1 MQGSGHG
8 RVYLSEFK
16 ELKRMKKT
24 LLLALAGLFGLV
36 SCSKYGYSAL
46 GEKNASGMD
55 GMSSAFYMSDGG
67 GHQGRPGGKAG
78 VLTAGEWND
87 LDHWDFWSGLMGSQE
102 YGGMSEY
109 WRMYTLRRVA
119 VRVADAAGKRLPAL
133 RITLEQDQKVL
144 WSTLTDNQ
152 GEANLWVDPFHA
164 QAGTDNL
171 VLTIDGK
178 RQASAPKL
186 SPWNVQQ
193 EEAVVNFYILDK
205 AKAPE
210 KRADIAFIVDATGSM
225 GDEIDFLQK
234 DLVDILD
241 RAKGGLGEIELR
253 TGAVFY
259 RDEED
264 EYVTKFS
271 AFTAD
276 YRKTIQ
282 YIAMQHAAG
291 GGDLPEAVH
300 TALET
305 GLQNLAWNTSA
316 RARIAFLVL
325 DAPAHQ
331 DYQGVVESLQASV
344 REYARQGIKLIP
356 VFCSSPSKECEFM
369 CRFFAILTGGTYVFL
384 TDDSGVGGDHIEASV
399 GDFQVEPL
407 NDLLVRLIAKY
418 IG

>member
-1 MQGSGHG
+1 
-8 RVYLSEFK
+8 
-16 ELKRMKKT
+16 MKQT
-24 LLLALAGLFGLV
+24 ILLALTGLLGLV
-36 SCSKYGYSAL
+36 SCSVYDMRV
-46 GEKNASGMD
+46 GEVD
-55 GMSSAFYMSDGG
+55 GMYSMDKMAGAGPAGMPNGG
-67 GHQGRPGGKAG
+67 QGRPGGKAG

-87 LDHWDFWSGLMGSQE
+87 LDHWDFWSGLMGSQD

-109 WRMYTLRRVA
+109 WRMFTPRRVA

-133 RITLEQDQKVL
+133 RITLEQDQKLL

-152 GEANLWVDPFHA
+152 GEADLWVDPFHA

-178 RQASAPKL
+178 PQASAPKL

-193 EEAVVNFYILDK
+193 EDAEVNFYILNK
-205 AKAPE
+205 AQAPE

-225 GDEIDFLQK
+225 GDEIDFLKK
-234 DLVDILD
+234 DLMDILD
-241 RAKGGLGEIELR
+241 RAKGGLGGIELR

-271 AFTAD
+271 PFTDD

-282 YIAMQHAAG
+282 YISMQYATG

-300 TALET
+300 TALEA
-305 GLQNLAWNTSA
+305 GLQNLAWNISA

-331 DYQGVVESLQASV
+331 DHQGVVESLQASV

-369 CRFFAILTGGTYVFL
+369 CRFFAVLTGGTYVFL
-384 TDDSGVGGDHIEASV
+384 TDDSGVGGDHLEPSV

>member
-1 MQGSGHG
+1 
-8 RVYLSEFK
+8 
-16 ELKRMKKT
+16 MKQT
-24 LLLALAGLFGLV
+24 ILLALTGLLGLV
-36 SCSKYGYSAL
+36 SCSVYDMGM
-46 GEKNASGMD
+46 GEVD
-55 GMSSAFYMSDGG
+55 GMYSMDKMPGAGPAGKPNGG
-67 GHQGRPGGKAG
+67 QGRPGGKAG

-87 LDHWDFWSGLMGSQE
+87 LDHWDFWSGLMGSQD
-102 YGGMSEY
+102 YGGMSQY
-109 WRMYTLRRVA
+109 WRMYTPRRVA

-133 RITLEQDQKVL
+133 RITLEQNQKVL

-152 GEANLWVDPFHA
+152 GEADLWVDPFHA

-178 RQASAPKL
+178 PQASAPKL

-193 EEAVVNFYILDK
+193 EDAEVNFYILNK
-205 AKAPE
+205 ALAPE

-225 GDEIDFLQK
+225 GDEIDFLKK
-234 DLVDILD
+234 DLMDILD
-241 RAKGGLGEIELR
+241 RAKGGLSGIELR

-259 RDEED
+259 RDKED

-271 AFTAD
+271 PFTDD

-282 YIAMQHAAG
+282 YIAMQNAAC

-300 TALET
+300 TALEA

-331 DYQGVVESLQASV
+331 DHQGVVESLQASV

>member
-1 MQGSGHG
+1 
-8 RVYLSEFK
+8 
-16 ELKRMKKT
+16 MKKT
-24 LLLALAGLFGLV
+24 ILLALTGLLGLV
-36 SCSKYGYSAL
+36 SCSVYDMGM
-46 GEKNASGMD
+46 GEVD
-55 GMSSAFYMSDGG
+55 GMYSMDKMAGAGPAGMSNGG
-67 GHQGRPGGKAG
+67 QGRPGGKAG

-87 LDHWDFWSGLMGSQE
+87 LEHWDFWSGLMGSQD
-102 YGGMSEY
+102 YGGMSTY
-109 WRMYTLRRVA
+109 WGMYTPRRVA

-133 RITLEQDQKVL
+133 RITLEQNQKVL

-152 GEANLWVDPFHA
+152 GEADLWVDPFHA

-178 RQASAPKL
+178 PQASAPKL

-193 EEAVVNFYILDK
+193 EEAEVNFYIIDK
-205 AKAPE
+205 AHTAE

-225 GDEIDFLQK
+225 SDEIDFLKK
-234 DLVDILD
+234 DLVNILD
-241 RAKGGLGEIELR
+241 RAKGGLSGVELR

-259 RDEED
+259 RDEQD

-271 AFTAD
+271 PFTDD

-282 YIAMQHAAG
+282 YISMQYADG

-300 TALET
+300 TALEA

-331 DYQGVVESLQASV
+331 DHQGVIESLQASI
-344 REYARQGIKLIP
+344 REYAKQGVKLIP

-384 TDDSGVGGDHIEASV
+384 TDDSGVGGPHVEASV
-399 GDFQVEPL
+399 GQFQVEPL
-407 NDLLVRLIAKY
+407 NDLLARLIAKF

>member
-1 MQGSGHG
+1 M
-8 RVYLSEFK
+8 
-16 ELKRMKKT
+16 MKKT
-24 LLLALAGLFGLV
+24 IVLALTGLLGLV
-36 SCSKYGYSAL
+36 SCSVYDMRP
-46 GEKNASGMD
+46 GEVD
-55 GMSSAFYMSDGG
+55 GMYSMDKMAGAGPAGMPNGG
-67 GHQGRPGGKAG
+67 QGRPGGKAG

-87 LDHWDFWSGLMGSQE
+87 LDHWDFWSGLMGSQD
-102 YGGMSEY
+102 YGGMSQY
-109 WRMYTLRRVA
+109 WRMYTPRRVA

-133 RITLEQDQKVL
+133 RITLEQNQKVL

-152 GEANLWVDPFHA
+152 GEADLWVDPFHA

-178 RQASAPKL
+178 PQASAPKL

-193 EEAVVNFYILDK
+193 EEAEVNFYIVDK

-225 GDEIDFLQK
+225 GDEIDFLKK
-234 DLVDILD
+234 DLVNILD
-241 RAKGGLGEIELR
+241 RANGGLSGVELR

-259 RDEED
+259 RDEQD

-271 AFTAD
+271 PFTDD

-282 YIAMQHAAG
+282 YIAMQHADG

-300 TALET
+300 TALEA

-331 DYQGVVESLQASV
+331 DHQGVVESLQASM
-344 REYARQGIKLIP
+344 RQYAQYGIKLIP

-418 IG
+418 VG

>member
-1 MQGSGHG
+1 
-8 RVYLSEFK
+8 
-16 ELKRMKKT
+16 MKQT
-24 LLLALAGLFGLV
+24 ILLALTGLLGLV
-36 SCSKYGYSAL
+36 SCSVYDVRM
-46 GEKNASGMD
+46 GEVD
-55 GMSSAFYMSDGG
+55 GMYSMDKMAGAGPAGMPNGG
-67 GHQGRPGGKAG
+67 QGRPGGKAG

-87 LDHWDFWSGLMGSQE
+87 LDHWDFWSGLMGSQD
-102 YGGMSEY
+102 YGGMSQY
-109 WRMYTLRRVA
+109 WGMYTPRRVA
-119 VRVADAAGKRLPAL
+119 VRVADPAGKRLPAL
-133 RITLEQDQKVL
+133 RITLEQNQKVL

-152 GEANLWVDPFHA
+152 GEADLWVDPFHA

-178 RQASAPKL
+178 PQASAPKL

-193 EEAVVNFYILDK
+193 EEAEVNFYIIDK
-205 AKAPE
+205 AHTAE

-225 GDEIDFLQK
+225 SDEIDFLKK

-241 RAKGGLGEIELR
+241 RAKGGVGEVELR
-253 TGAVFY
+253 TAAVFY
-259 RDEED
+259 RDEQD

-271 AFTAD
+271 PFTDD

-282 YIAMQHAAG
+282 YISMQYADG

-300 TALET
+300 TALEA

-331 DYQGVVESLQASV
+331 DHQGVVESLQASI
-344 REYARQGIKLIP
+344 REYARQGVKLIP

-369 CRFFAILTGGTYVFL
+369 CRFFSVLTGGTYVFL
-384 TDDSGVGGDHIEASV
+384 TDDSGVGGDHIEPTV

>member
-1 MQGSGHG
+1 
-8 RVYLSEFK
+8 
-16 ELKRMKKT
+16 MKKT
-24 LLLALAGLFGLV
+24 ILLALTGLMGLV
-36 SCSKYGYSAL
+36 SCSVYDVRMGEVDGVYSMDKMA
-46 GEKNASGMD
+46 GAGPAGMPN
-55 GMSSAFYMSDGG
+55 GG
-67 GHQGRPGGKAG
+67 QGRPGGKAG

-87 LDHWDFWSGLMGSQE
+87 LEHWDFWSGLMGSQD
-102 YGGMSEY
+102 YGGMSQY
-109 WRMYTLRRVA
+109 WGMYTPRRVA

-133 RITLEQDQKVL
+133 RITLEQNQKVL

-164 QAGTDNL
+164 QASTDNL

-178 RQASAPKL
+178 PQASAPKL

-193 EEAVVNFYILDK
+193 EEAEVNFYILDK
-205 AKAPE
+205 AKAAE

-225 GDEIDFLQK
+225 GDEIDFLKK

-259 RDEED
+259 RDEQD

-271 AFTAD
+271 PFTDD

-282 YIAMQHAAG
+282 YISMQYADG

-300 TALET
+300 TALEA

-331 DYQGVVESLQASV
+331 DHQGVIESLQASI
-344 REYARQGIKLIP
+344 REYAKQGVKLIP

-369 CRFFAILTGGTYVFL
+369 CRFFAVLTGGTYVFL
-384 TDDSGVGGDHIEASV
+384 TDDSGVGGDHIEPSV

>member
-1 MQGSGHG
+1 M
-8 RVYLSEFK
+8 
-16 ELKRMKKT
+16 
-24 LLLALAGLFGLV
+24 
-36 SCSKYGYSAL
+36 
-46 GEKNASGMD
+46 GEVD
-55 GMSSAFYMSDGG
+55 GMYSMDKMAGAGPAGMPNGG
-67 GHQGRPGGKAG
+67 QGRPGGKAG

-87 LDHWDFWSGLMGSQE
+87 LDHWDFWSGLMGSQD
-102 YGGMSEY
+102 YGGMSAY
-109 WRMYTLRRVA
+109 WRMYTPRRVA

-133 RITLEQDQKVL
+133 RITLEQNQKVL

-152 GEANLWVDPFHA
+152 GEADLWVDPFHA

-178 RQASAPKL
+178 PQASAPKL

-193 EEAVVNFYILDK
+193 EEAEVNFYIVDK

-225 GDEIDFLQK
+225 GDEIDFLKK
-234 DLVDILD
+234 DLVNILD
-241 RAKGGLGEIELR
+241 RAKGGLSGVELR

-259 RDEED
+259 RDEQD

-271 AFTAD
+271 PFTDD

-282 YIAMQHAAG
+282 YISMQHADG

-300 TALET
+300 TALEA

-331 DYQGVVESLQASV
+331 DHQGVVESLQASI
-344 REYARQGIKLIP
+344 REYARQGVKLIP

-369 CRFFAILTGGTYVFL
+369 CRFFSVLTGGTYVFL

>member
-1 MQGSGHG
+1 
-8 RVYLSEFK
+8 
-16 ELKRMKKT
+16 MKKT
-24 LLLALAGLFGLV
+24 LLLVLTGLLGLV
-36 SCSKYGYSAL
+36 SCSKAGYSD
-46 GEKNASGMD
+46 GVEKGYSNSEP
-55 GMSSAFYMSDGG
+55 AFFMSDGG
-67 GHQGRPGGKAG
+67 GSQGRPGGKAG

-87 LDHWDFWSGLMGSQE
+87 LDHWDFWSGLMNSQE
-102 YGGMSEY
+102 FGGMSEH
-109 WRMYTLRRVA
+109 WRMFTPRRVA
-119 VRVADAAGKRLPAL
+119 VRVADAAGKRLPAI
-133 RITLEQDQKVL
+133 RITLEQNQKVL

-178 RQASAPKL
+178 PQASAPKL
-186 SPWNVQQ
+186 SSWNVQQ

-205 AKAPE
+205 ADVAE

-225 GDEIDFLQK
+225 SDEIDFLKK

-241 RAKGGLGEIELR
+241 RAKGGIGEIGLR
-253 TGAVFY
+253 TATVFY
-259 RDEED
+259 RDTED

-271 AFTAD
+271 SFTDD

-282 YIAMQHAAG
+282 YISMQHAYG

-300 TALET
+300 TALEA

-331 DYQGVVESLQASV
+331 DHQGVVESLQASV
-344 REYARQGIKLIP
+344 REYAKQGVKLIP

>member
-1 MQGSGHG
+1 
-8 RVYLSEFK
+8 
-16 ELKRMKKT
+16 MKKT
-24 LLLALAGLFGLV
+24 ILLAVAGLLGLV
-36 SCSKYGYSAL
+36 SCSTYDYGLSEKGAYS
-46 GEKNASGMD
+46 MD
-55 GMSSAFYMSDGG
+55 GVAGPGSMGG
-67 GHQGRPGGKAG
+67 PNGQGRPGGQAG

-87 LDHWDFWSGLMGSQE
+87 LAHWDFWSGLMTSQD

-109 WRMYTLRRVA
+109 WRMYTPRRVA
-119 VRVADAAGKRLPAL
+119 VRVADAAGKRLPAI
-133 RITLEQDQKVL
+133 RIVLEQNQKAI

-152 GEANLWVDPFHA
+152 GEADLWVDPFHA

-171 VLTIDGK
+171 VVVVDGK
-178 RQASAPKL
+178 PQASAPNL

-193 EEAVVNFYILDK
+193 EEAEVNFYVLDR
-205 AKAPE
+205 AKAAE

-225 GDEIDFLQK
+225 GDEIEFLKK
-234 DLVDILD
+234 DLVNILD
-241 RAKGGLGEIELR
+241 RVKSGQGEIGLR

-259 RDEED
+259 RDEGD
-264 EYVTKFS
+264 DYVTKFS
-271 AFTAD
+271 PFTDD

-282 YIAMQHAAG
+282 YIAMQNADG

-300 TALET
+300 SALEA

-331 DYQGVVESLQASV
+331 DHQGVVESLQASI

-384 TDDSGVGGDHIEASV
+384 TDDSGVGNDHIEPSV
-399 GDFQVEPL
+399 GEFQVEPL
-407 NDLLVRLIAKY
+407 NDLLARLIAKY

>member
-1 MQGSGHG
+1 
-8 RVYLSEFK
+8 
-16 ELKRMKKT
+16 MKKT
-24 LLLALAGLFGLV
+24 ILLALTGLLGLV
-36 SCSKYGYSAL
+36 SCSVYDMGM
-46 GEKNASGMD
+46 GEVD
-55 GMSSAFYMSDGG
+55 GMYSMDKMPGAGPAGMPNGG
-67 GHQGRPGGKAG
+67 QGRPGGKAG

-87 LDHWDFWSGLMGSQE
+87 LDHWDFWSGLMGSQD
-102 YGGMSEY
+102 YGGMSQY
-109 WRMYTLRRVA
+109 WRMYTPRRVA

-133 RITLEQDQKVL
+133 RITLEQNQKVL

-152 GEANLWVDPFHA
+152 GEADLWVDPFHA

-178 RQASAPKL
+178 PQASAPKL

-193 EEAVVNFYILDK
+193 EEAEVNFYIVDK

-225 GDEIDFLQK
+225 GDEIDFLKK
-234 DLVDILD
+234 DLVNILD
-241 RAKGGLGEIELR
+241 RAKGGLSGVELR

-259 RDEED
+259 RDEQD

-271 AFTAD
+271 PFTDD

-282 YIAMQHAAG
+282 YISMQHADG

-300 TALET
+300 TALEA

-331 DYQGVVESLQASV
+331 DHQGVVESLQASI
-344 REYARQGIKLIP
+344 REYAKQGVKLIP

-369 CRFFAILTGGTYVFL
+369 CRFFAVLTGGTYVFL

-407 NDLLVRLIAKY
+407 NDLLARLIAKY

>member
-1 MQGSGHG
+1 
-8 RVYLSEFK
+8 
-16 ELKRMKKT
+16 MKQT
-24 LLLALAGLFGLV
+24 ILLALTGLLGLV
-36 SCSKYGYSAL
+36 SCSVYDVRM
-46 GEKNASGMD
+46 GEVD
-55 GMSSAFYMSDGG
+55 GMYSMDKMAGAGPAGMPNGG
-67 GHQGRPGGKAG
+67 QGRPGGKAG

-87 LDHWDFWSGLMGSQE
+87 LDHWDFWSGLMGSQD
-102 YGGMSEY
+102 YGGMSAY
-109 WRMYTLRRVA
+109 WRMYTPRRVA

-133 RITLEQDQKVL
+133 RITLEQNRKVL

-152 GEANLWVDPFHA
+152 GEADLWVDPFHA

-178 RQASAPKL
+178 PQASAPKL

-193 EEAVVNFYILDK
+193 EEAEVNFYIIDK
-205 AKAPE
+205 AHTAE

-225 GDEIDFLQK
+225 SDEIDFLKK

-241 RAKGGLGEIELR
+241 RAKGGVGEVELR
-253 TGAVFY
+253 TAAVFY
-259 RDEED
+259 RDEQD

-271 AFTAD
+271 PFTDD

-282 YIAMQHAAG
+282 YISMQYADG

-300 TALET
+300 TALEA

-331 DYQGVVESLQASV
+331 DHQGVVESLQASI
-344 REYARQGIKLIP
+344 REYARQGVKLIP
-356 VFCSSPSKECEFM
+356 VFCSSRSNECEFM
-369 CRFFAILTGGTYVFL
+369 CRFFSVLTGGTYVFL
-384 TDDSGVGGDHIEASV
+384 TDDSGVGGDHLEASV

>member
-1 MQGSGHG
+1 
-8 RVYLSEFK
+8 
-16 ELKRMKKT
+16 MKKT
-24 LLLALAGLFGLV
+24 ILLALTGLMGLV
-36 SCSKYGYSAL
+36 SCSVYDVRM
-46 GEKNASGMD
+46 GEVD
-55 GMSSAFYMSDGG
+55 GMYSMDKMAGAGPAGMPNGG
-67 GHQGRPGGKAG
+67 QGRPGGKAG
-78 VLTAGEWND
+78 ILTAGEWND
-87 LDHWDFWSGLMGSQE
+87 LDHWDFWSGLMGSQD
-102 YGGMSEY
+102 YGGMSQY
-109 WRMYTLRRVA
+109 WRMYTPRRVA

-133 RITLEQDQKVL
+133 RITLEQNQKVL

-152 GEANLWVDPFHA
+152 GEADLWVDPFHA

-178 RQASAPKL
+178 PQASAPKL

-193 EEAVVNFYILDK
+193 EEAEVNFYIVDK

-225 GDEIDFLQK
+225 GDEIEFLKK
-234 DLVDILD
+234 DLINILD

-253 TGAVFY
+253 TATVFY
-259 RDEED
+259 RDTED

-271 AFTAD
+271 PFTDD

-282 YIAMQHAAG
+282 YIAMQYADG

-300 TALET
+300 TALEA

-331 DYQGVVESLQASV
+331 DHQGVVESLQASI
-344 REYARQGIKLIP
+344 REYAKQGVKLIP

-369 CRFFAILTGGTYVFL
+369 CRFFAVLTGGTYVFL
-384 TDDSGVGGDHIEASV
+384 TDDSGVGNDHLEPSV

>member
-1 MQGSGHG
+1 
-8 RVYLSEFK
+8 
-16 ELKRMKKT
+16 MKQT
-24 LLLALAGLFGLV
+24 ILLALTGLLGLV
-36 SCSKYGYSAL
+36 SCSVYDVRM
-46 GEKNASGMD
+46 GEVD
-55 GMSSAFYMSDGG
+55 GMYSMDKMAGAGPAGMPNGG
-67 GHQGRPGGKAG
+67 QGRPGGKAG

-87 LDHWDFWSGLMGSQE
+87 LDHWDFWSGLMGSQD
-102 YGGMSEY
+102 YGGMSAY
-109 WRMYTLRRVA
+109 WRMYTPRRVA

-133 RITLEQDQKVL
+133 RITLEQNRKVL

-152 GEANLWVDPFHA
+152 GEADLWVDPFHA

-178 RQASAPKL
+178 PQASAPKL

-193 EEAVVNFYILDK
+193 EEAEVNFYIIDK
-205 AKAPE
+205 AHTAE

-225 GDEIDFLQK
+225 SDEIDFLKK

-241 RAKGGLGEIELR
+241 RAKGGVGEVELR
-253 TGAVFY
+253 TAAVFY
-259 RDEED
+259 RDEQD

-271 AFTAD
+271 PFTDD

-282 YIAMQHAAG
+282 YISMQYADG

-300 TALET
+300 TALEA

-331 DYQGVVESLQASV
+331 DHQGVVESLQASI
-344 REYARQGIKLIP
+344 REYARQGVKLIP

-369 CRFFAILTGGTYVFL
+369 CRFFSVLTGGTYVFL
-384 TDDSGVGGDHIEASV
+384 TDDSGVGGDHLEASV

>member
-1 MQGSGHG
+1 
-8 RVYLSEFK
+8 
-16 ELKRMKKT
+16 MKQT
-24 LLLALAGLFGLV
+24 ILLALTGLLGLV
-36 SCSKYGYSAL
+36 SCSVYDVRM
-46 GEKNASGMD
+46 GEVD
-55 GMSSAFYMSDGG
+55 GMYSMDKMAGAGPAGMPNGG
-67 GHQGRPGGKAG
+67 QGRPGGKAG

-87 LDHWDFWSGLMGSQE
+87 LDHWAFWSGLMGSQD
-102 YGGMSEY
+102 YGGMSAY
-109 WRMYTLRRVA
+109 WRMYTPRRVA

-133 RITLEQDQKVL
+133 RITLEQNQKVL

-152 GEANLWVDPFHA
+152 GEADLWVDPFHA

-178 RQASAPKL
+178 PQASAPKL

-193 EEAVVNFYILDK
+193 EEAEVNFYIVDK
-205 AKAPE
+205 ANAPE

-225 GDEIDFLQK
+225 SDEIDFLKK

-241 RAKGGLGEIELR
+241 RAKGGVGEVELR
-253 TGAVFY
+253 TAAVFY
-259 RDEED
+259 RDEQD
-264 EYVTKFS
+264 EYLTKFS
-271 AFTAD
+271 PFTND

-282 YIAMQHAAG
+282 YISMQYADG

-300 TALET
+300 TALEA

-331 DYQGVVESLQASV
+331 DHQGVVESLQASI
-344 REYARQGIKLIP
+344 REYAKQGVKLIP

-369 CRFFAILTGGTYVFL
+369 CRFFAVLTGGTYVFL

>member
-1 MQGSGHG
+1 
-8 RVYLSEFK
+8 
-16 ELKRMKKT
+16 MKKT
-24 LLLALAGLFGLV
+24 ILLALTGLLGLV
-36 SCSKYGYSAL
+36 SCSVYDVRM
-46 GEKNASGMD
+46 GEVD
-55 GMSSAFYMSDGG
+55 GMYSMDKMAGAGPAGMPNGG
-67 GHQGRPGGKAG
+67 QGRPGGKAG

-87 LDHWDFWSGLMGSQE
+87 LDHWDFWSGLMGSQD
-102 YGGMSEY
+102 YGGMSQY
-109 WRMYTLRRVA
+109 WRMYTPRRVA

-133 RITLEQDQKVL
+133 RIDLEQNQKVL

-152 GEANLWVDPFHA
+152 GEADLWIDPFHA

-178 RQASAPKL
+178 PQASAPKL

-193 EEAVVNFYILDK
+193 EEAEVNFYIVDK

-225 GDEIDFLQK
+225 GDEIDFLKK
-234 DLVDILD
+234 DLVNILD
-241 RAKGGLGEIELR
+241 RAKGGLSGVELR

-259 RDEED
+259 RDEQD

-271 AFTAD
+271 PFTDD

-282 YIAMQHAAG
+282 YISMQHADG

-300 TALET
+300 TALEA

-331 DYQGVVESLQASV
+331 DHQGVVESLQASI
-344 REYARQGIKLIP
+344 REYAKQGVKLIP

-369 CRFFAILTGGTYVFL
+369 CRFFAVLTGGTYVFL

>member
-1 MQGSGHG
+1 M
-8 RVYLSEFK
+8 
-16 ELKRMKKT
+16 
-24 LLLALAGLFGLV
+24 AGAGP
-36 SCSKYGYSAL
+36 A
-46 GEKNASGMD
+46 GMPN
-55 GMSSAFYMSDGG
+55 GG
-67 GHQGRPGGKAG
+67 QGRPGGKAG

-87 LDHWDFWSGLMGSQE
+87 LDHWDFWSGLMGSQD
-102 YGGMSEY
+102 YGGMSAY
-109 WRMYTLRRVA
+109 WRMYTPRRVA

-133 RITLEQDQKVL
+133 RITLEQNQKVL

-152 GEANLWVDPFHA
+152 GEADLWVDPFHA

-178 RQASAPKL
+178 PQASAPKL

-193 EEAVVNFYILDK
+193 EEAEVNFYIIDK
-205 AKAPE
+205 AHTAE

-225 GDEIDFLQK
+225 SDEIDFLKK

-241 RAKGGLGEIELR
+241 RAKGGVGEVELR
-253 TGAVFY
+253 TAAVFY
-259 RDEED
+259 RDEQD

-271 AFTAD
+271 PFTND

-282 YIAMQHAAG
+282 YISMQYADG

-300 TALET
+300 TALEA

-316 RARIAFLVL
+316 RARIAFIVL

-331 DYQGVVESLQASV
+331 DHQGVVESLQASI
-344 REYARQGIKLIP
+344 REYAKQGVKLIP

-369 CRFFAILTGGTYVFL
+369 CRFFSVLTGGTYVFL

>member
-1 MQGSGHG
+1 MI
-8 RVYLSEFK
+8 
-16 ELKRMKKT
+16 KKT
-24 LLLALAGLFGLV
+24 IVLALTGLLGMV
-36 SCSKYGYSAL
+36 SCSVYDMRM
-46 GEKNASGMD
+46 GEVD
-55 GMSSAFYMSDGG
+55 GMYSMDKMAGAGPAGMPNGG
-67 GHQGRPGGKAG
+67 QGRPGGKAG

-87 LDHWDFWSGLMGSQE
+87 LDHWDFWSGLMGSQD

-109 WRMYTLRRVA
+109 WRMYTPRRVA

-133 RITLEQDQKVL
+133 RITLEQHQKVL

-152 GEANLWVDPFHA
+152 GEADLWIDPFHA

-178 RQASAPKL
+178 PQASAPKL

-193 EEAVVNFYILDK
+193 EDAEVNFYILNK
-205 AKAPE
+205 VQAPE

-225 GDEIDFLQK
+225 GDEIDFLKK
-234 DLVDILD
+234 DLMDILD
-241 RAKGGLGEIELR
+241 RAKGGLGGIELR

-271 AFTAD
+271 PFTDD

-282 YIAMQHAAG
+282 YISMQYATG

-300 TALET
+300 TALEA

-331 DYQGVVESLQASV
+331 DHQGVVESLQASV

-369 CRFFAILTGGTYVFL
+369 CRFFAVLTGGTYVFL
-384 TDDSGVGGDHIEASV
+384 TDDSGVGGDHLEPSV